1 MKNFEEAELEIIIFE
16 EDIVVAS
23 CHKVT
28 CPANSCSCV
37 DNWH

>member
-1 MKNFEEAELEIIIFE
+1 MKSFEEAELEVIMFE

-23 CHKVT
+23 CQVVT

-37 DNWH
+37 NNWQ